1 MDTTRPLL
9 ASIRIKKRIIVELT
23 LKKKNKSVKYKIL
36 EKNEVLKKGD
46 EYNVPRRPECF
57 IGVTGIGVT
66 TLEFKKK
73 YKDYWDKRIFRRPI
87 VKRKIG

>member
-9 ASIRIKKRIIVELT
+9 ASIRIKKRIIVELS

-46 EYNVPRRPECF
+46 EYNVPVDTENF
-57 IGVTGIGVT
+57 IKVTGINMT
-66 TLEFKKK
+66 ILEFKRK
-73 YKDYWDKRIFRRPI
+73 YKDDWDERIFRRPI
-87 VKRKIG
+87 IKRKIG